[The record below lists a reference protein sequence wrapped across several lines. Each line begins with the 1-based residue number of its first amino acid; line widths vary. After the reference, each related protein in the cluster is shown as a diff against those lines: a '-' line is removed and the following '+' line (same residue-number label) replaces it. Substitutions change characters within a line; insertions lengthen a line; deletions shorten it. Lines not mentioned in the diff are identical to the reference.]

1 MKQPVFREVQNHL
14 KKEILQAWTKAGRE
28 GLLPEPTSDS
38 EILLEIPKE
47 RTHGNFATNLAFI
60 LAKPARRSPRE
71 IAVILLDKLVGSALI
86 EEAEVAGP
94 GFINFFLNQSWL
106 NQVLSSLV
114 KEPEEYGRVDD
125 LAGAKIQIE
134 FVSANPVGPMNV
146 VNARAG
152 ALGDSL
158 ARLFKFCG
166 AEVAKEYY
174 INDYGIQVYT
184 LGRSIDARYRELL
197 GQEAVFPEDGYQG
210 EYITDLAR
218 ELAEEKGRALLE
230 MTEEERIEV
239 CLDWGYKKML
249 AAQQKDLADYGIIYD
264 QWFSERS
271 LHEAGRVDQVAA
283 EMKEKGLLYEEE
295 EAVWFRSTEFGDD
308 KDRVVRTA
316 DGRTTYF
323 VADIAYH
330 LNKFERGF
338 THLINIWGPDHHGYI
353 PRMKAAMA
361 AFGIDPNRLEVLIAQ
376 QINLLKEG
384 KPFKMSKRRGE
395 FITMRDL
402 LEEVGNDA
410 ARWYFL
416 MRSPDSHLDFDLEL
430 AKKETAENPV
440 FYVQYAHARISS
452 IFRQLEED
460 LTSDP
465 EFISTAV
472 WEDDEEEILE
482 KVAVFPEVVAGAA
495 REREPHRL
503 TNYLLDLATLFHSY
517 YNRKRFLTE
526 DEQLTKSRLLLAYA
540 VKNVIRNG
548 LGLLGVSAPEQM

>member
-125 LAGAKIQIE
+125 LSGAKIQIE

-174 INDYGIQVYT
+174 INDYGIQVHT